1 MFSNLQISR
10 TLAKNEPAMGVFK
23 KTVSEDAVLGEWAE
37 VQAAQRDSAMFR
49 PLYNRYYESI
59 FRFIFRR
66 TADEELSADLCSQVF
81 LKAMQ
86 KLDAYQHRGVPFS
99 SWLFKIAANE
109 VSQHYRQAQ
118 KNRVVSVEDAD
129 ITGVMDEIEEPLDEL
144 HRENL
149 IKVLDTL
156 EEKDLQLIE
165 MRFFEQKPFK
175 EIAEILD
182 MTESNAKVKTYRIL
196 ERLKTKLTKL
206 SD

>member
-1 MFSNLQISR
+1 
-10 TLAKNEPAMGVFK
+10 
-23 KTVSEDAVLGEWAE
+23 
-37 VQAAQRDSAMFR
+37 MFR
-49 PLYNRYYESI
+49 ALIGERKHKYGSTPLPVKKKPTNPGTDYLN
-59 FRFIFRR
+59 
-66 TADEELSADLCSQVF
+66 LCWILPVH
-81 LKAMQ
+81 L
-86 KLDAYQHRGVPFS
+86 
-99 SWLFKIAANE
+99 I
-109 VSQHYRQAQ
+109 RQAQ